1 MSGKVALDTSIVVP
15 YLKRD
20 PIVLSLIRD
29 AEEILVPFI
38 VVGELFFGA
47 HNSARVKENVVRIEN
62 FCRDNTILSYSN
74 EIANEYGRIK
84 AELKRNGRPIP
95 ENDIWIAATARF
107 HNVGLVTRDEH
118 FSLVPNL
125 LIVKW

>member
-95 ENDIWIAATARF
+95 ENDI
-107 HNVGLVTRDEH
+107 
-118 FSLVPNL
+118 
-125 LIVKW
+125 